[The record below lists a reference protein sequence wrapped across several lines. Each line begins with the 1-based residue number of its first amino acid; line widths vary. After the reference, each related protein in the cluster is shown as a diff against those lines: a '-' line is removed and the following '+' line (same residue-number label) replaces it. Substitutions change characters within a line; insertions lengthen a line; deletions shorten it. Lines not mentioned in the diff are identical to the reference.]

1 MKNLNEYLISEKN
14 NDNAFV
20 KLSKVSYAMIA
31 TYYGNNENMAYLF
44 SSLNEIEGAWRDWDF
59 GEEEI
64 KEYMDI
70 IKNLKINE
78 VTVIEQDKNAYYVI
92 SRLK

>member
-20 KLSKVSYAMIA
+20 KLNKVSYAMIS
-31 TYYGNNENMAYLF
+31 TYYGNSENMAFLF
-44 SSLNEIEGAWRDWDF
+44 SSLD
-59 GEEEI
+59 EI
-64 KEYMDI
+64 KEAWSDWNFDEDEINKYMDI
-70 IKNLKINE
+70 INNLKVNE
-78 VTVIEQDKNAYYVI
+78 VTVIEQDKNAYYII

>member
-20 KLSKVSYAMIA
+20 KLNKVSYAMIT

-44 SSLNEIEGAWRDWDF
+44 SSLDEIEEAWHDWDF
-59 GEEEI
+59 DEDKI
-64 KEYMDI
+64 NEYMDI
-70 IKNLKINE
+70 INNLKINE
-78 VTVIEQDKNAYYVI
+78 VTVIEQDKNAYYII

>member
-44 SSLNEIEGAWRDWDF
+44 SSLNEIEGA
-59 GEEEI
+59 
-64 KEYMDI
+64 
-70 IKNLKINE
+70 
-78 VTVIEQDKNAYYVI
+78 
-92 SRLK
+92 